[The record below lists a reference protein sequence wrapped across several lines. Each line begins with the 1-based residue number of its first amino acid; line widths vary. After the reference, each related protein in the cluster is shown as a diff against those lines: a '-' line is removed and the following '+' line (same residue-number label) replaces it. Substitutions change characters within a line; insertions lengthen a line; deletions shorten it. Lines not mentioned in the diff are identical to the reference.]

1 MLRSPPRQIRIRIER
16 HPVNFLRSSSRAIQA
31 AALITAATLALTAC
45 GAAGASGPAAETGTF
60 AKDSNT
66 LVIGLVPDESSA
78 TSSQQPI
85 ADYVGKVSGKKVE
98 VKQSSNYAALIEA
111 AIAGQVDVVSF
122 SGFTYLQAK
131 AKGAKFTP
139 VGASVDA
146 STHEPGYYS
155 DAIVP
160 AGSAVT
166 DLAGFKGKKVCF
178 VNENSTSGYLFPQ
191 YMLNKAGVTGGAY
204 TPVMA
209 GKHDVSAQKVA
220 MGTEC
225 EVGFA
230 QDITVTTSGP
240 AAGLFK
246 ASDLKVVHRE
256 FVPGPPFAVADG
268 LPADLKKV
276 LTDKMSTVTTADI
289 KAAGI
294 TTTEAFEKF
303 FGEGNKPVDDK
314 YYDNLRD
321 LCKKLPDVKT
331 CAGI

>member
-1 MLRSPPRQIRIRIER
+1 MK
-16 HPVNFLRSSSRAIQA
+16 FLRSSSRALQ
-31 AALITAATLALTAC
+31 LAGLASVAVVAMTAC
-45 GAAGASGPAAETGTF
+45 GSAGASVPSAGAGTF

-66 LVIGLVPDESSA
+66 LIIGMVPDESAA
-78 TSSQQPI
+78 TSTWQPI

-111 AIAGQVDVVSF
+111 SIAGQVDVVSF

-160 AGSAVT
+160 ANSSVT
-166 DLAGFKGKKVCF
+166 DVAGFKGKKVCF

-191 YMLNKAGVTGGAY
+191 YMLNKAGVKTGDY

-220 MGTEC
+220 QGTEC

-230 QDITVTTSGP
+230 QDITVTTTGP

-246 ASDLKVVHRE
+246 ASDLKTIKRE
-256 FVPGPPFAVADG
+256 FVPGPPFAIADT
-268 LPADLKKV
+268 LPDDVKKV
-276 LTDKMSTVTTADI
+276 LKDKMSTVTTADI

-294 TTTEAFEKF
+294 TTTPAFDKF

>member
-1 MLRSPPRQIRIRIER
+1 MSIPTSRRSLATAA
-16 HPVNFLRSSSRAIQA
+16 VAVA
-31 AALITAATLALTAC
+31 AALALGAC
-45 GAAGASGPAAETGTF
+45 GGGASSSALSASAGTY
-60 AKDSNT
+60 AKDSGT
-66 LVIGLVPDESSA
+66 LVIGMVPDESAA
-78 TSSQQPI
+78 TSTWQPI
-85 ADYVGKVSGKKVE
+85 ADYVGKVTGKKVE

-111 AIAGQVDVVSF
+111 AVAGQVDVVSF

-160 AGSAVT
+160 ASSTIT
-166 DLAGFKGKKVCF
+166 DIAGFKGKKVCF

-191 YMLNKAGVTGGAY
+191 YMLNKAGLGKNDY
-204 TPVMA
+204 TAVMA
-209 GKHDVSAQKVA
+209 GKHDVSAQKTA
-220 MGTEC
+220 QGTEC
-225 EVGFA
+225 EAGFA
-230 QDITVTTSGP
+230 QDITVTSTGP

-246 ASDLKVVHRE
+246 AGDLKVLHRE
-256 FVPGPPFAVADG
+256 FVPGPPFAIADV
-268 LPADLKKV
+268 LPSDVKAT
-276 LTDKMSTVTTADI
+276 LTEKMAKVTTADI

-294 TTTEAFEKF
+294 ATTPAFETF
-303 FGEGNKPVDDK
+303 FGEGNKPVGDK
-314 YYDNLRD
+314 YYDGLRD

>member
-1 MLRSPPRQIRIRIER
+1 MKFLRSP
-16 HPVNFLRSSSRAIQA
+16 HRALNV
-31 AALITAATLALTAC
+31 AALTTVAALALTAC
-45 GAAGASGPAAETGTF
+45 GSAGASAPSAEAGTF
-60 AKDSNT
+60 AKDSST
-66 LVIGLVPDESSA
+66 LVIGMVPDESSA
-78 TSSQQPI
+78 TSTWQPI
-85 ADYVGKVSGKKVE
+85 ADYVGKVTGKKVE

-111 AIAGQVDVVSF
+111 SIAGQVDVVSF
-122 SGFTYLQAK
+122 SAFTYLQAK
-131 AKGAKFTP
+131 AKGANFTP

-160 AGSAVT
+160 ASSTVK
-166 DLAGFKGKKVCF
+166 DVAGFRDKKVCF

-191 YMLNKAGVTGGAY
+191 YMLKNAGVNKGDY

-209 GKHDVSAQKVA
+209 GKHDVSAQKVSQ
-220 MGTEC
+220 GTEC

-230 QDITVTTSGP
+230 QDITVTTTGP

-246 ASDLKVVHRE
+246 ASDLKVLRRE

-268 LPADLKKV
+268 LPADVKKV
-276 LTDKMSTVTTADI
+276 LTEKMSTVKTADI

-294 TTTEAFEKF
+294 TTTDAFDKF

-314 YYDNLRD
+314 YYDNIRD

-331 CAGI
+331 CEGI

>member
-1 MLRSPPRQIRIRIER
+1 
-16 HPVNFLRSSSRAIQA
+16 VKFLRSSRRALKV
-31 AALITAATLALTAC
+31 AALTTVAAVALTAC
-45 GAAGASGPAAETGTF
+45 GSAGASAPSAEAGTF
-60 AKDSNT
+60 AKDSST
-66 LVIGLVPDESSA
+66 LVIGMVPDESSA
-78 TSSQQPI
+78 TSTWQPI

-111 AIAGQVDVVSF
+111 SIAGQVDVVSF
-122 SGFTYLQAK
+122 SAFTYLQAK
-131 AKGAKFTP
+131 AKGAQFTP

-160 AGSAVT
+160 ANSPVT
-166 DLAGFKGKKVCF
+166 DVAGFKGKKVCF

-191 YMLNKAGVTGGAY
+191 YMLNNAGVNKGDYA
-204 TPVMA
+204 PVMA
-209 GKHDVSAQKVA
+209 GKHDVSAQKVSQ
-220 MGTEC
+220 GTEC

-230 QDITVTTSGP
+230 QDITVTTTGP

-246 ASDLKVVHRE
+246 ASDLKVLHRE

-268 LPADLKKV
+268 LPADVKKV
-276 LTDKMSTVTTADI
+276 LTEKMSAVKTADI

-294 TTTEAFEKF
+294 TTTDAFDKF

-314 YYDNLRD
+314 YYDNIRD
-321 LCKKLPDVKT
+321 LCKKLPNVKT
-331 CAGI
+331 CEGI